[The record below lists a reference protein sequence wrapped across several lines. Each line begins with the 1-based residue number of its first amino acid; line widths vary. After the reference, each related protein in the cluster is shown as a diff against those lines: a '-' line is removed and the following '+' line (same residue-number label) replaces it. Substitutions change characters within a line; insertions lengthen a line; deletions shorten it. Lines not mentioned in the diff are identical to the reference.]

1 VLWRLHRIL
10 CCTQETW
17 GLLRPDAGDER
28 TVVAVAV
35 ARLGEPA
42 EVARARDGGSF
53 VGTGRALSAAAGRLS
68 YVHGLKAR
76 LAVAIVITASEP
88 AFRLIN
94 LC

>member
-1 VLWRLHRIL
+1 
-10 CCTQETW
+10 
-17 GLLRPDAGDER
+17 
-28 TVVAVAV
+28 VVAVAI

-68 YVHGLKAR
+68 YVNGLKAR
-76 LAVAIVITASEP
+76 MAMTIIITAREP
-88 AFRLIN
+88 AFRLID